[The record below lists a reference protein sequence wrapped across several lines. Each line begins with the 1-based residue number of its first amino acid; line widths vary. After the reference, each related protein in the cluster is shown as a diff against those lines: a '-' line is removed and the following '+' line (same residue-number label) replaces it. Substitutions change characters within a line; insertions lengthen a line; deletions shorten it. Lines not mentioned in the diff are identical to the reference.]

1 MKTRMDG
8 LLRRARACTRDEAG
22 FGMIE
27 LVCAMTI
34 MSIGVMAL
42 FAMFQTGMTAVKRA
56 SSVSTAAAIGDSEL
70 EGYRAIKYEA
80 IGLGQTAVQAA
91 DSSYT
96 SSTAYLAISS
106 PVNQTNSTV
115 VVTPCGSAP
124 CTNSV
129 PTKTVT
135 GADGR
140 SYRVDSFITWKAI
153 SNSSGT
159 TGRNAKLV
167 TVIVRD
173 STTLRTYARVTS
185 TFDLST
191 GL

>member
-1 MKTRMDG
+1 MDG
-8 LLRRARACTRDEAG
+8 LLRRARVCTRDEAG

-56 SSVSTAAAIGDSEL
+56 SAVSTASALADSEM
-70 EGYRAIKYEA
+70 EGYRAIKFEA

-91 DSSYT
+91 DSTYT
-96 SSTAYLAISS
+96 SATAYLAISS
-106 PVNQTNSTV
+106 PANQTSSTA
-115 VVTPCGSAP
+115 VVTPCGSSP

-140 SYRVDSFITWKAI
+140 SYRVDTYVTWKAI
-153 SNSSGT
+153 TNSSGL
-159 TGRNAKLV
+159 TGRDTKLV
-167 TVIVRD
+167 TIVVRD
-173 STTLRTYARVTS
+173 STTLRTYARVSS

>member
-1 MKTRMDG
+1 MDG
-8 LLRRARACTRDEAG
+8 LLRRARACTRGESG

-42 FAMFQTGMTAVKRA
+42 YAMFQTGMTAVKRA
-56 SSVSTAAAIGDSEL
+56 SYVSTSAALADSEI

-91 DSSYT
+91 DSTYT
-96 SSTAYLAISS
+96 SATVYLAISS
-106 PVNQTNSTV
+106 PTNQTNSTV
-115 VVTPCGSAP
+115 VVTPCGSSP

-140 SYRVDSFITWKAI
+140 SYRVDTFISWKSI

-159 TGRNAKLV
+159 AGRNAKLV

-173 STTLRTYARVTS
+173 ATTNRVYARVSS
-185 TFDLST
+185 TLDLST
-191 GL
+191 GS

>member
-1 MKTRMDG
+1 M
-8 LLRRARACTRDEAG
+8 RDEAG

-56 SSVSTAAAIGDSEL
+56 SYVSTAAAIADSEM

-80 IGLGQTAVQAA
+80 IGLGQTAVQSA
-91 DSSYT
+91 DSTYT
-96 SSTAYLAISS
+96 SSTAYKAISS
-106 PVNQTNSTV
+106 PANQTNSTV
-115 VVTPCGSAP
+115 VVTPCGSSP

-135 GADGR
+135 GADNR
-140 SYRVDSFITWKAI
+140 TYRVDTFISWKAI
-153 SNSSGT
+153 TNSTGT
-159 TGRNAKLV
+159 AGRDTKLV

-173 STTLRTYARVTS
+173 STTLRTYARVSS

-191 GL
+191 GS

>member
-1 MKTRMDG
+1 
-8 LLRRARACTRDEAG
+8 
-22 FGMIE
+22 MIE

-56 SSVSTAAAIGDSEL
+56 SAVTTASALADSEM
-70 EGYRAIKYEA
+70 EGYRAIKFEA

-91 DSSYT
+91 DSTYT
-96 SSTAYLAISS
+96 SATAYLAISS
-106 PVNQTNSTV
+106 PTNQTTSTV
-115 VVTPCGSAP
+115 VVTPCGSSP

-140 SYRVDSFITWKAI
+140 SYRVDTYITWKAI

-159 TGRNAKLV
+159 TGRDAKFV
-167 TVIVRD
+167 TLIVKD
-173 STTLRTYARVTS
+173 STTLRTYARVSS

-191 GL
+191 GS